1 MGTLEANTLK
11 TLNLAADSGSK
22 ISLASGH
29 FLNQGILQ
37 GVAAKQGTGTAV
49 SANSTS
55 WHGTGFGKSITPKLA
70 TSKILI
76 LCNANVYQGTASKYY
91 SLNLYRHTAAFT
103 ANGAVSGTQLFNDSK
118 GFGTT
123 YGNSGDRMHCKSCA
137 WIDSPNT
144 TTETFYNL
152 AHKEESG
159 GSGIFDGYDI
169 DTTIVLL
176 EIAG

>member
-1 MGTLEANTLK
+1 MAGTLSVSHIQGLATHADPTTISIADGH
-11 TLNLAADSGSK
+11 TLN
-22 ISLASGH
+22 H
-29 FLNQGILQ
+29 GILQ
-37 GVAAKQGTGTAV
+37 GVAAKQGTGTGLG
-49 SANSTS
+49 ANSTS
-55 WHGTGFGKSITPKLA
+55 WHGTGFGKSITPKFA

-103 ANGAVSGTQLFNDSK
+103 ANGAVSGTQLFNDGK

-123 YGNSGDRMHCKSCA
+123 YGNNGDRMHCKSCA

-169 DTTIVLL
+169 DLSLIH
-176 EIAG
+176 I

>member
-1 MGTLEANTLK
+1 MTGTIKIGTIEANTGTK
-11 TLNLAADSGSK
+11 INLATD
-22 ISLASGH
+22 H

-37 GVAAKQGTGTAV
+37 GVAAKQGSGTAV
-49 SANSTS
+49 NANSTS
-55 WHGTGFGKSITPKLA
+55 WHGTGFGKSITPKFT

-103 ANGAVSGTQLFNDSK
+103 ANGAVSGTQLFNDGK

-123 YGNSGDRMHCKSCA
+123 YGNNGDRMHCKSCA

-144 TTETFYNL
+144 TSETFYNL

-169 DTTIVLL
+169 DSQIVLL
-176 EIAG
+176 ELAG